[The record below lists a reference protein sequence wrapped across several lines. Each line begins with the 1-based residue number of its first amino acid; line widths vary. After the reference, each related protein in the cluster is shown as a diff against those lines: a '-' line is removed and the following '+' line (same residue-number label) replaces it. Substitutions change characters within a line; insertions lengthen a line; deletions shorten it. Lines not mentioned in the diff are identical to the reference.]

1 MADVQRQPGDRVE
14 KKHSGNGSSPT
25 RDSDSNDEKKVRED
39 GKIELTEDDCY
50 QKLGFSYPTWKK

>member
-1 MADVQRQPGDRVE
+1 MADVQRRPGDWVE
-14 KKHSGNGSSPT
+14 KKPSGSGSSPT